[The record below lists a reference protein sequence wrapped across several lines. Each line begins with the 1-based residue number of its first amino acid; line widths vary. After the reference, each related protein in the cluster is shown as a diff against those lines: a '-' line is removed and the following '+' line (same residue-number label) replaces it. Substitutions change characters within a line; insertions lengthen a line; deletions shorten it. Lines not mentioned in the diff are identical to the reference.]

1 MPTILLTIPQ
11 YAKQHKKKSRIAV
24 FKAVKNKKFHL
35 LPGVI
40 KINKPG
46 RDYLLEVAI

>member
-1 MPTILLTIPQ
+1 MSTETLTIPQ
-11 YAKQHKKKSRIAV
+11 YAKKHKNRSRIAV
-24 FKAVKNKKFHL
+24 FKAVKKNKLHL
-35 LPGVI
+35 LPGVV